1 MLNSEKKN
9 CALRDKQNKYSDSRV
24 VRKNISERKKTHTP
38 PLCKLNGRSLSDDR
52 KISLPQQYIWDD
64 SSKARLEYDMSGS
77 DFQLQISEFVNLDIS
92 LDRDDINIATSQLE
106 NIVLNTAKGSLRKPK
121 SKTNKKRTLK

>member
-1 MLNSEKKN
+1 MLSEKTFLN
-9 CALRDKQNKYSDSRV
+9 
-24 VRKNISERKKTHTP
+24 EKKTITP
-38 PLCKLNGRSLSDDR
+38 PPCKLNGRSLSDDR

-106 NIVLNTAKGSLRKPK
+106 NIVLNTTKGSLRKPK